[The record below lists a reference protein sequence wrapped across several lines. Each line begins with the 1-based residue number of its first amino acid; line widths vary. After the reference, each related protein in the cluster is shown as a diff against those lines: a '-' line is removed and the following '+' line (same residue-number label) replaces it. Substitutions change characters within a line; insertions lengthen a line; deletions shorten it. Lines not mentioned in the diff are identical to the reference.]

1 MPERTILH
9 CDMNNCYASIEL
21 ISNPQWRGK
30 PLAVCG
36 SAEERRGIVLAKS
49 EEAKKFGIKTG
60 ETLWQAKLKC
70 PDLITVEPH
79 YEEYLKYSRLARSI
93 YYQYTDRVEPFGLD
107 ECWLDCTGSIS
118 LLGSGEKIAEEI
130 RERIKNELGIT
141 VSIGV
146 SFNKIFAKLGSD
158 LKKPDAVSFIG
169 RTDFRRKLWKLSASE
184 LFGVG
189 RSTAE
194 KLRRYGINTIGD
206 LAGADPRLMMQ
217 ILGKN
222 GIQIWN
228 HANGRDESDVMPAG
242 YRAPVKSIGH
252 GITCIMDLVND
263 EEVKLVFLELCQDV
277 SRRLR
282 DNQLKASG
290 VMISVRDSSMACRQ
304 YQCMLK
310 IPSQCSSEITRAA
323 SELFSKKYI
332 WDAPVRAL
340 AISAINLM
348 DEKTP
353 YQQDLFSD
361 HEKHEKLERA
371 ERAMHTLRKRY
382 GKKSVTYASL
392 IQDIKIPGERTDIVV
407 LPTMAG
413 RY

>member
-1 MPERTILH
+1 M
-9 CDMNNCYASIEL
+9 
-21 ISNPQWRGK
+21 
-30 PLAVCG
+30 
-36 SAEERRGIVLAKS
+36 
-49 EEAKKFGIKTG
+49 
-60 ETLWQAKLKC
+60 
-70 PDLITVEPH
+70 
-79 YEEYLKYSRLARSI
+79 
-93 YYQYTDRVEPFGLD
+93 
-107 ECWLDCTGSIS
+107 
-118 LLGSGEKIAEEI
+118 
-130 RERIKNELGIT
+130 
-141 VSIGV
+141 SIGV

-184 LFGVG
+184 LLGVG

-290 VMISVRDSSMACRQ
+290 VMISVRDSTMACRQ
-304 YQCMLK
+304 YQCILK

-323 SELFSKKYI
+323 SELFSRKYS

-348 DEKTP
+348 DEETP
-353 YQQDLFSD
+353 YQQDLFSN

-371 ERAMHTLRKRY
+371 ERAMHSLRKRY

>member
-184 LFGVG
+184 LLGVG

-290 VMISVRDSSMACRQ
+290 VMISVRDSTMACRQ
-304 YQCMLK
+304 YQCILK

-323 SELFSKKYI
+323 SELFSRKY
-332 WDAPVRAL
+332 
-340 AISAINLM
+340 
-348 DEKTP
+348 
-353 YQQDLFSD
+353 
-361 HEKHEKLERA
+361 
-371 ERAMHTLRKRY
+371 MHL
-382 GKKSVTYASL
+382 
-392 IQDIKIPGERTDIVV
+392 
-407 LPTMAG
+407 
-413 RY
+413 

>member
-1 MPERTILH
+1 
-9 CDMNNCYASIEL
+9 
-21 ISNPQWRGK
+21 
-30 PLAVCG
+30 
-36 SAEERRGIVLAKS
+36 
-49 EEAKKFGIKTG
+49 
-60 ETLWQAKLKC
+60 
-70 PDLITVEPH
+70 
-79 YEEYLKYSRLARSI
+79 
-93 YYQYTDRVEPFGLD
+93 
-107 ECWLDCTGSIS
+107 
-118 LLGSGEKIAEEI
+118 
-130 RERIKNELGIT
+130 
-141 VSIGV
+141 
-146 SFNKIFAKLGSD
+146 
-158 LKKPDAVSFIG
+158 
-169 RTDFRRKLWKLSASE
+169 
-184 LFGVG
+184 
-189 RSTAE
+189 
-194 KLRRYGINTIGD
+194 
-206 LAGADPRLMMQ
+206 MQ

-290 VMISVRDSSMACRQ
+290 VMISVRDSTMACRQ
-304 YQCMLK
+304 YQCILK

-323 SELFSKKYI
+323 SELFSRKYS

-348 DEKTP
+348 DEETP
-353 YQQDLFSD
+353 YQQDLFSN

-371 ERAMHTLRKRY
+371 ERAMHSLRKRY

>member
-107 ECWLDCTGSIS
+107 ECWLDCTGSIQ
-118 LLGSGEKIAEEI
+118 LFGSGEKIAEEM

-158 LKKPDAVSFIG
+158 LKKPDAVSIIK
-169 RTDFRRKLWKLSASE
+169 REDFRSKLWKLSASE
-184 LFGVG
+184 LLGVG

-206 LAGADPRLMMQ
+206 LAGADPRLMIQ

-252 GITCIMDLVND
+252 GITCIMDLVNA

-282 DNQLKASG
+282 DNHLKASG
-290 VMISVRDSSMACRQ
+290 VMISVRDSSMASRQ